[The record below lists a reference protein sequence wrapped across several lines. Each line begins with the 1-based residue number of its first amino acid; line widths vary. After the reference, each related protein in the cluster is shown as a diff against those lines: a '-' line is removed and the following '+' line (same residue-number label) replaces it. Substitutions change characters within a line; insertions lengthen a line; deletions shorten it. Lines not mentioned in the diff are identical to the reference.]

1 MLAESVNFIMK
12 ITKKNVSVDV
22 EVAVINGKNVFIL
35 KAGSTIELPKP
46 SLKGAIKTR
55 RQIASDTENVT
66 AIDLSCSSLSLL
78 ASIITGT
85 QTNGNK
91 YFQNTALSA
100 YCVVPTATANTAPVV
115 TEEKEEEETPAE
127 PVKSEEPVK
136 ETPKAEEKPA
146 VVLTKAEIK
155 ARKDLSVKLENFVQ
169 DFGYEIDPRMKDTL
183 LYQAPAD
190 MENYIKNCA
199 KLIGIDDSLINFGSE
214 KFKSP
219 EWDEMK
225 DSLVKI
231 NHRHEKINKKLSI
244 YFGPAG
250 TGKTTTALKENPG
263 AVKAI
268 ANANDKPSEL
278 FTTYNPTT
286 NRYEKTELSK
296 AMEQGKAYILDEG
309 NLLPVQCWQ
318 RLQGVLDNSNEITDR
333 GIVIKINPN
342 FKMVT
347 TMNLITNC
355 GKRPLP
361 NPIVS
366 RAAVI
371 REFTSKTVD
380 DTDYIW

>member
-100 YCVVPTATANTAPVV
+100 YCVVPTATATANTAPVV

-183 LYQAPAD
+183 SYQAPAD

-225 DSLVKI
+225 GNQRISKSNGGNWIPDSVKDI
-231 NHRHEKINKKLSI
+231 YARLNMTGEEKNIVLFDGQAGYPEQFRSLKCFDNRNTTFIIEESNTEYIKKNCRNSI
-244 YFGPAG
+244 IIEENFDYAG
-250 TGKTTTALKENPG
+250 TLFKNIE
-263 AVKAI
+263 KAF
-268 ANANDKPSEL
+268 DQL
-278 FTTYNPTT
+278 F
-286 NRYEKTELSK
+286 
-296 AMEQGKAYILDEG
+296 
-309 NLLPVQCWQ
+309 
-318 RLQGVLDNSNEITDR
+318 
-333 GIVIKINPN
+333 
-342 FKMVT
+342 
-347 TMNLITNC
+347 
-355 GKRPLP
+355 
-361 NPIVS
+361 
-366 RAAVI
+366 
-371 REFTSKTVD
+371 
-380 DTDYIW
+380 

>member
-1 MLAESVNFIMK
+1 MK
-12 ITKKNVSVDV
+12 IIKKHVNADV
-22 EVAVINGKNVFIL
+22 EVLTMNGKTVFVL
-35 KAGSTIELPKP
+35 KAGSTINAVLP
-46 SLKGAIKTR
+46 SIKGAINLR
-55 RQIASDTENVT
+55 RQAVLDDNKVVTENNVNV
-66 AIDLSCSSLSLL
+66 SSLSAL
-78 ASIITGT
+78 ASILQGT

-91 YFQNTALSA
+91 YFQNTDLAA
-100 YCVVPTATANTAPVV
+100 YCSCSVPSATPAPKPAPV
-115 TEEKEEEETPAE
+115 TT
-127 PVKSEEPVK
+127 
-136 ETPKAEEKPA
+136 TTIAEEKPTEPKEERKPA
-146 VVLTKAEIK
+146 VSLNTNEIK
-155 ARKDLSVKLENFVQ
+155 ARKDLSKQLENFVQ

-183 LYQAPAD
+183 SYQTPAE
-190 MENYIKNCA
+190 MESYIQNCA
-199 KLIGIDDSLINFGSE
+199 KLIGIDDSLINYGSE

-219 EWDEMK
+219 EWDKLKEN
-225 DSLVKI
+225 LIKI
-231 NHRHEKINKKLSI
+231 KHVHERINKKLSI

-296 AMEQGKAYILDEG
+296 AMEEGKAYVLDEG

-318 RLQGVLDNSNEITDR
+318 RLQGVLDNSEEITDR

-342 FKMVT
+342 FRMIT

-366 RAAVI
+366 RASVI
-371 REFTSKTVD
+371 KEFNNKTVN